1 MVTHCCAEVATAWAA
16 MVLDHS
22 GSMGLTEYHERH
34 SARGPHSLPLE
45 DGGVATRQLRGRRG
59 RALRRGHGQSWLSS
73 RLLPPQQAPQPT
85 SPSTLSVAIHLCPAL
100 SLMRSI
106 LGASMRQLQRGSSSN
121 PRSVSREDVSLDTP
135 WRGRNGGDEG
145 LAPHPPKGSP
155 PSLPAAPSHS
165 RTPKPGMDTP
175 ALAGFPSTPVGTP

>member
-1 MVTHCCAEVATAWAA
+1 M
-16 MVLDHS
+16 S
-22 GSMGLTEYHERH
+22 
-34 SARGPHSLPLE
+34 
-45 DGGVATRQLRGRRG
+45 ATRLEGRIV
-59 RALRRGHGQSWLSS
+59 S
-73 RLLPPQQAPQPT
+73 RLRMAALQPDSCGEGGGGHYDEAMAIAGSPHACCPPQPAPQPT
-85 SPSTLSVAIHLCPAL
+85 SPSTLSVAMHLCPAL